1 MLGTIPLQGYQM
13 SLLQTFWWKNERCKS
28 FGSRNIILPKYG
40 HGRGHFRIF
49 RQFLKFS
56 MPTKYVCY
64 DVF

>member
-13 SLLQTFWWKNERCKS
+13 SLLQTFWWKNELS
-28 FGSRNIILPKYG
+28 ELFGSRDRILSKYG

-49 RQFLKFS
+49 RQFLKLG
-56 MPTKYVCY
+56 MPAKYLRY